1 VGVFLGENFAKVYE
15 TPTTLGSVGDG
26 ADVAIGRNR
35 VLWLFQGLHGSV
47 CEARQFYAPQMRPK
61 TVHDLLRIA
70 FIFAQIE
77 LWLRRDDQRGD

>member
-1 VGVFLGENFAKVYE
+1 MGMFLGESFAKEHE
-15 TPTTLGSVGDG
+15 TPTTPGSVGDG
-26 ADVAIGRNR
+26 ADVANP

-47 CEARQFYAPQMRPK
+47 CEARQFYAPKIRPK

-77 LWLRRDDQRGD
+77 LWLR